1 MAGET
6 TEGATRVGLAG
17 LGRFGQLHA
26 AALTALPEAR
36 LAAICDP
43 NPDALAAVGERYG
56 VAARFASFEAMLAAG
71 GIDAV
76 FIVTPEPLHAE
87 QARLAIDRGLPV
99 FLEKPLAFSA
109 AEGAALVAAAE
120 LAKLLLQLGF
130 VLRFET
136 QHAIVREE
144 IAAGRLGP
152 LVSLRAKRNCSRAW
166 FPDYGDRVHPIYETS
181 IHDIDLFLWYVGAP
195 CTRVQA
201 VERNVSGRRYPDG
214 CWALLEFAGGATAM
228 LETSWFVPD
237 GAPANVLT
245 PTWRGTLDAELEV
258 IGQRGTARI
267 RALDSGLALWQPDYA
282 AVPETGL
289 WPEAHG
295 QIGGALRAEDAHF
308 IACARSGQPSTIA
321 SAADALNGLRIA
333 EAIVEAAKT
342 GRPVELPRAIAFQP
356 TRR

>member
-6 TEGATRVGLAG
+6 TRRQVRVGLAG

-26 AALTALPEAR
+26 TVLAGLPDAQ

-43 NPDALAAVGERYG
+43 NPDALATVGARHG
-56 VAARFASFEAMLAAG
+56 VAARFASFAEMLAAG

-87 QARLAIDRGLPV
+87 QARRAIDHGLPV
-99 FLEKPLAFSA
+99 FLEKPLAFAA

-120 LAKLLLQLGF
+120 VAKLPLQVGF

-136 QHAIVREE
+136 RHAMVREE

-152 LVSLRAKRNCSRAW
+152 LVSLRAKRNCSRSW
-166 FPDYGDRVHPIYETS
+166 FPDYGDRVHPVYETS

-201 VERNVSGRRYPDG
+201 VERRLSGRRYPDG

-237 GAPANVLT
+237 GAPANVVT
-245 PTWRGTLDAELEV
+245 PNWRGTIDAELEV

-267 RALDSGLALWQPDYA
+267 RALDSGFALWQPDSTA
-282 AVPETGL
+282 APEVGL

-308 IACARSGQPSTIA
+308 LASVRSGQPSTIA

-333 EAIVEAAKT
+333 EAIVESARLGQPVDLPAT
-342 GRPVELPRAIAFQP
+342 GV
-356 TRR
+356 

>member
-1 MAGET
+1 K
-6 TEGATRVGLAG
+6 
-17 LGRFGQLHA
+17 
-26 AALTALPEAR
+26 
-36 LAAICDP
+36 LAAVCDP
-43 NPDALAAVGERYG
+43 DSDALAAVGDRHAVPG
-56 VAARFASFEAMLAAG
+56 RFASYDAMLAAG
-71 GIDAV
+71 GLDAV

-87 QARLAIDRGLPV
+87 QARLAIGHGLPV

-109 AEGAALVAAAE
+109 AEGAALVAAAAS
-120 LAKLLLQLGF
+120 AKLPLQLGF

-152 LVSLRAKRNCSRAW
+152 LVSLRVKRNCSRAW

-181 IHDIDLFLWYVGAP
+181 IHDIDLLLWYVGAP
-195 CTRVQA
+195 CTRVHA
-201 VERNVSGRRYPDG
+201 VERNISGQRYPDG
-214 CWALLEFAGGATAM
+214 CWALLEFEGGVVAT

-245 PTWRGTLDAELEV
+245 PTWRGTIDAELEV
-258 IGQRGTARI
+258 VGQRGTARI
-267 RALDSGLALWQPDYA
+267 RALDSGLALWLPDFA

-308 IACARSGQPSTIA
+308 LDCVRSGQPSTIA
-321 SAADALNGLRIA
+321 SASDALEGLRIA
-333 EAIVEAAKT
+333 EAIVEAARQ
-342 GRPVELPRAIAFQP
+342 GQPVEIP
-356 TRR
+356 TPAV